1 MKSQWIST
9 SKRAISDEDANK
21 EDIKRQRKEDMS
33 KLKSELNQLKK
44 RKRNTAVYV
53 SNLPIDL
60 TVTDIEHAFN
70 NFGKIQVGK
79 DGNLKIKMYNDD
91 SGKFKGEAL
100 VIFAQPDSASLAIE
114 MMDNSLFNGQNIR
127 VEEAKFDEKKDVPN
141 KTEPGV
147 VIRSMFRKDEFETD
161 EYLKQDIIDDI
172 KDECEKLGINVSG
185 SIQFNVKD
193 ESVLIN
199 FTSAEEVQVCIDK
212 FNNRYYDGLKL
223 NVSKQ

>member
-1 MKSQWIST
+1 MSEDFPARPPHPSGLEKVDIKTLDERLILEKETQTWLFEKNGHEYEYDYMKSQWIST

-147 VIRSMFRKDEFETD
+147 M
-161 EYLKQDIIDDI
+161 
-172 KDECEKLGINVSG
+172 NVR
-185 SIQFNVKD
+185 N
-193 ESVLIN
+193 
-199 FTSAEEVQVCIDK
+199 
-212 FNNRYYDGLKL
+212 
-223 NVSKQ
+223 